1 MMRRGE
7 SMMQA
12 SYTIILETNNNMV
25 AQAQQG
31 AIYAPL
37 VPVVMVDESD
47 MGLPHM
53 VGGPLGSDD
62 DSDVD
67 DLPELVDE

>member
-1 MMRRGE
+1 MVSRTSRQTTTWLLRR
-7 SMMQA
+7 S
-12 SYTIILETNNNMV
+12 
-25 AQAQQG
+25 G